1 MVLSKQQR
9 HDIKMMY
16 GGCCS
21 YCGVKLTSR
30 WHVDHVMPLHR
41 IKRYVCDEYG
51 TRVRDKNNKYVTETI
66 ITYPERDVIENMAP
80 ACIKCNNDKSSST
93 LEDWR
98 RIIKQRIQTLNES
111 PVYAS
116 YQKAKRFGLV
126 KEIDIDVVFWFEK
139 FNNVTSKNH

>member
-1 MVLSKQQR
+1 MVLNKANR
-9 HDIKMMY
+9 ENIKAMY

-21 YCGVKLTSR
+21 YCGVELTSR

-41 IKRYVCDEYG
+41 IKRYVRDEHNK
-51 TRVRDKNNKYVTETI
+51 RVLDKNNKYITETI
-66 ITYPERDVIENMAP
+66 VTYPERDVIENMAP
-80 ACIKCNNDKSSST
+80 ACIKCNNDKSSSS

-126 KEIDIDVVFWFEK
+126 KETNIDVVFWFEK
-139 FNNVTSKNH
+139 YATIKK